1 MAVPVATDRMWVRQD
16 LAGHWPSADGNTVS
30 DFAQPAGTLQFAA
43 PILELWV
50 ISMASEAHGGDWD
63 AGRPPAAFTT
73 LTRSGVLPGYSDP
86 RSTFT
91 RSECRRCCSRNPGS
105 DLLVHPGVGRE
116 SWIDLTTWPYSH
128 ATARLSQRVA
138 VSSRKPTTD
147 ISAYTLGGTGSRPV
161 IGSAM

>member
-1 MAVPVATDRMWVRQD
+1 MAVPIATDRMWVRHD
-16 LAGHWPSADGNTVS
+16 LAGHGPSADGNTVS
-30 DFAQPAGTLQFAA
+30 VFAQCPETLQSATEI
-43 PILELWV
+43 PGLWV
-50 ISMASEAHGGDWD
+50 ISMAGDEQD
-63 AGRPPAAFTT
+63 GVSVAT
-73 LTRSGVLPGYSDP
+73 LLPNDVLHVNRIRFVAELPEPKSPWAKG
-86 RSTFT
+86 F
-91 RSECRRCCSRNPGS
+91 RRGPHQLGLAS
-105 DLLVHPGVGRE
+105 LVHPGVGRE